1 MTLFY
6 IGLDRMIII
15 MFLAL
20 CLLVIVVLSCIVV
33 PFRNE
38 LREFWKQCKNFIKT
52 KLDMEPSSTTSDTTS
67 LDDASTT
74 HVTQVE
80 EEKQD

>member
-15 MFLAL
+15 AFLAL
-20 CLLVIVVLSCIVV
+20 CLLVIVVL
-33 PFRNE
+33 FRNK
-38 LREFWKQCKNFIKT
+38 LRESWEQCKNFIKT

-74 HVTQVE
+74 HVTQIE